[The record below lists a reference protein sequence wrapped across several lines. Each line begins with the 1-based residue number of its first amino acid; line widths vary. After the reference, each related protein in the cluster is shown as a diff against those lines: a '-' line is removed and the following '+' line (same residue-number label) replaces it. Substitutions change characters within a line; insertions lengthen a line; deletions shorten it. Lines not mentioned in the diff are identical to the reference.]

1 MQEIINALRRVARF
15 LSRYRSLRST
25 SLSASLLCC
34 AMVIVLPAHRASAD
48 SHDEVSGEG
57 RWADLG
63 NAVLKDGRN
72 GLEWTKND
80 NGADVDWNEAKSY
93 CDGLRS
99 GWRLPS
105 LQELKAIF
113 VPTAGGARCAEAL
126 CKVSS
131 QFILTGAWFWSATQV
146 GPDATD
152 GSELA
157 WGVLMVNGAQ
167 TETVRDASYGSRTL
181 CVRGSR
187 RSRSN

>member
-1 MQEIINALRRVARF
+1 MQKTPKALRRVARF
-15 LSRYRSLRST
+15 FSKCRPLRRT
-25 SLSASLLCC
+25 LSASLLCC
-34 AMVIVLPAHRASAD
+34 AIVIALPAHRATAVSR
-48 SHDEVSGEG
+48 DEVNGEG
-57 RWADLG
+57 RWTDLG
-63 NAVLKDGRN
+63 NGVLKDART

-80 NGADVDWNEAKSY
+80 NGGDIDWNEAKSY
-93 CDGLRS
+93 CDGRRT

-113 VPTAGGARCAEAL
+113 DPTARGARCAEAL
-126 CKVSS
+126 CQISS
-131 QFILTGAWFWSATQV
+131 QFNLSGSWFWSATQV
-146 GPDATD
+146 GRDATD

-187 RSRSN
+187 SSRSN